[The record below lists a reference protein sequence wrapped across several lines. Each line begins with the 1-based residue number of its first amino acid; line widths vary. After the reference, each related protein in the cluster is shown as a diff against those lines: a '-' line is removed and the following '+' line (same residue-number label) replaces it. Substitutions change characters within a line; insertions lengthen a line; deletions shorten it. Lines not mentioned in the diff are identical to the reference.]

1 MLPLNMN
8 GNKLTLSKALKTTG
22 YTLLF
27 GLLMVAFSCEEY
39 SAMNMKLTQIDSIA
53 DVAPRTALAML
64 DSIELDNSG
73 ASEAER
79 NYAALI
85 RIKANDKAYVTHKSD
100 TDIVKVVDYFENERN
115 EKLMPAAYYYAGR
128 VYSDMNDAPRALD
141 YFLKAE
147 KATKE
152 NGCDNKL
159 LSRILSQSGYILYYR
174 GFYKVAL
181 EKFLQAQFLYEM
193 DADTV
198 NLVYNMRET
207 GRVYWNLEHSHFQE
221 RSHRL

>member
-115 EKLMPAAYYYAGR
+115 EKLMPAAYYYAGH

-141 YFLKAE
+141 YFLKA
-147 KATKE
+147 
-152 NGCDNKL
+152 
-159 LSRILSQSGYILYYR
+159 
-174 GFYKVAL
+174 
-181 EKFLQAQFLYEM
+181 
-193 DADTV
+193 
-198 NLVYNMRET
+198 
-207 GRVYWNLEHSHFQE
+207 
-221 RSHRL
+221 